1 MVNSLQG
8 CIQKN
13 SASMLREVS
22 PAFSLALYPDEAR
35 LECRVWF
42 WALQYSR
49 DMKIAEQVQW
59 MATEMVKEM
68 VHLTCEDRAGTV
80 QSRKQNTPEG
90 PYQGV

>member
-1 MVNSLQG
+1 
-8 CIQKN
+8 
-13 SASMLREVS
+13 
-22 PAFSLALYPDEAR
+22 
-35 LECRVWF
+35 
-42 WALQYSR
+42 
-49 DMKIAEQVQW
+49 